1 MTSRSSLALR
11 IIVITVIYFCLSTY
25 GGLLGWQLLYPIRL
39 FVTFL
44 HEFGH
49 AAGALI
55 TGGAVEYITIEPNSA
70 GVTSTFNGNLTVIL
84 MGGYI
89 GSAIFGNLLFYI
101 GARKPK
107 WVKPTLVLV
116 IAAMLITGFI
126 WFNSL
131 FTTAV
136 LCGFSALLYFVGF
149 KTKYGR
155 EILML
160 LGVASV
166 IYIIQDFNVGPTSDL
181 AAMENQLKFIPA
193 KVWMYI
199 WLAIVLLILA
209 FNLKM
214 LFSAKTRPTETL
226 KNDSLRP
233 GEKATRKKLNTT
245 RRYNPIKKK

>member
-11 IIVITVIYFCLSTY
+11 IILITAIYFGLSTY
-25 GGLLGWQLLYPIRL
+25 GGLLGWQVLYPIRL

-55 TGGAVEYITIEPNSA
+55 TGGAVEYIEIETNSA
-70 GVTSTFNGNLTVIL
+70 GVTSTFNGNRSVIL

-101 GARKPK
+101 GARRHK
-107 WVKPTLVLV
+107 WVRPTLVLV

-126 WFNSL
+126 WYNSL

-136 LCGFSALLYFVGF
+136 LCGFSALLFIVGF
-149 KTKYGR
+149 KTNYGR

-160 LGVASV
+160 LGLASI
-166 IYIIQDFNVGPTSDL
+166 IYIIQDFNVGPSSDL
-181 AAMENQLKFIPA
+181 AQMERELKYIPA

-199 WLAIVLLILA
+199 WLGVVLAILA
-209 FNLKM
+209 LNLKM
-214 LFSAKTRPTETL
+214 LFSVRTSEQKEKSTPTT
-226 KNDSLRP
+226 P
-233 GEKATRKKLNTT
+233 PRKRLNTT

>member
-11 IIVITVIYFCLSTY
+11 IIIITAVYFGLSTY
-25 GGLLGWQLLYPIRL
+25 GGLLGWQILYPIRL

-55 TGGAVEYITIEPNSA
+55 TGGAVEYIAIETNSA
-70 GVTSTFNGNLTVIL
+70 GVTSTFNGNRSVIL

-101 GARKPK
+101 GARRHK
-107 WVKPTLVLV
+107 WVRPTLVLV

-126 WFNSL
+126 WYNSL

-136 LCGFSALLYFVGF
+136 LCGFSALLFFIGF
-149 KTKYGR
+149 KTNYGR

-160 LGVASV
+160 LGLASI
-166 IYIIQDFNVGPTSDL
+166 IYIIQDFNVGPSSDL
-181 AAMENQLKFIPA
+181 AQMERELKYIPA

-199 WLAIVLLILA
+199 WLGIVLAILA
-209 FNLKM
+209 LNLKM
-214 LFSAKTRPTETL
+214 LFSVRTTEPKDKPL
-226 KNDSLRP
+226 PS
-233 GEKATRKKLNTT
+233 RKRINTT

>member
-11 IIVITVIYFCLSTY
+11 IIIITAIYFGLSTY
-25 GGLLGWQLLYPIRL
+25 GGLLGWKVLYPIRL

-55 TGGAVEYITIEPNSA
+55 TGGAVEYIEIETNSA
-70 GVTSTFNGNLTVIL
+70 GVTSTFNGNRSVIL

-101 GARKPK
+101 GARRHS

-126 WFNSL
+126 WYNSL
-131 FTTAV
+131 FTTAI
-136 LCGFSALLYFVGF
+136 LCGFSAILFFVGF
-149 KTKYGR
+149 KTNYGR

-160 LGVASV
+160 LGLASI
-166 IYIIQDFNVGPTSDL
+166 IYIIQDFNVGPASDL
-181 AAMENQLKFIPA
+181 AQMERELKYIPA

-199 WLAIVLLILA
+199 WLGIVLAILVL
-209 FNLKM
+209 NLKM
-214 LFSAKTRPTETL
+214 LFSVRTTEP
-226 KNDSLRP
+226 K
-233 GEKATRKKLNTT
+233 EKLTPSPRKRINTT
-245 RRYNPIKKK
+245 RRFNPIKKK

>member
-11 IIVITVIYFCLSTY
+11 IIVISAVYFCLSTY

-55 TGGAVEYITIEPNSA
+55 TGGAVEYIAIEPNSA
-70 GVTSTFNGNLTVIL
+70 GVTSTFNGNPSVIL

-89 GSAIFGNLLFYI
+89 GSAIFGNALFYI
-101 GARKPK
+101 GARRHN
-107 WVKPTLVLV
+107 WVKPVLGLV

-126 WFNSL
+126 WFNTL

-136 LCGFSALLYFVGF
+136 LCGFSVLLYFVGF

-160 LGVASV
+160 LGIASI

-181 AAMENQLKFIPA
+181 AAMERQMKFIPA

-199 WLAIVLLILA
+199 WLGIVLLILA

-214 LFSAKTRPTETL
+214 LFSARTVKPAEKNTPPPPPSPKTR
-226 KNDSLRP
+226 KR
-233 GEKATRKKLNTT
+233 LNTT

>member
-11 IIVITVIYFCLSTY
+11 IILITAVYFGLSTY
-25 GGLLGWQLLYPIRL
+25 GGLLGWQILYPIRL

-55 TGGAVEYITIEPNSA
+55 TGGAVEYIAIETNSA
-70 GVTSTFNGNLTVIL
+70 GVTSTFNGNRSVIL

-101 GARKPK
+101 GARRHK
-107 WVKPTLVLV
+107 WVKPTLILV
-116 IAAMLITGFI
+116 IAAMQITGFI
-126 WFNSL
+126 WYNTL

-136 LCGFSALLYFVGF
+136 LCGFSALLFIVGF

-160 LGVASV
+160 LGLASI

-181 AAMENQLKFIPA
+181 AQMERELKYIPA

-199 WLAIVLLILA
+199 WLGIVLAILA
-209 FNLKM
+209 LNLKM
-214 LFSAKTRPTETL
+214 LFSKKTTAKLPD
-226 KNDSLRP
+226 KPSP
-233 GEKATRKKLNTT
+233 SGPAPRKRLNTT

>member
-11 IIVITVIYFCLSTY
+11 IILITAIYFGLSTY
-25 GGLLGWQLLYPIRL
+25 GGLLGWQVLYPIRL

-55 TGGAVEYITIEPNSA
+55 TGGAVEYIAIEPNSA
-70 GVTSTFNGNLTVIL
+70 GVTSTFNGNRSVIL

-101 GARKPK
+101 GARRHK
-107 WVKPTLVLV
+107 WVRPTLVLV

-126 WFNSL
+126 WYNTL

-136 LCGFSALLYFVGF
+136 LCGFSALLFIVGF
-149 KTKYGR
+149 KTNYGR

-160 LGVASV
+160 LGLASI
-166 IYIIQDFNVGPTSDL
+166 IYIIQDFNVGPSSDL
-181 AAMENQLKFIPA
+181 AQMERELKYIPA

-199 WLAIVLLILA
+199 WLGIVLAILA
-209 FNLKM
+209 LNLKM
-214 LFSAKTRPTETL
+214 LFSVRTSEPKEKSTPTT
-226 KNDSLRP
+226 P
-233 GEKATRKKLNTT
+233 PRKRLNTT

>member
-11 IIVITVIYFCLSTY
+11 IIIITAIYFGLSTY
-25 GGLLGWQLLYPIRL
+25 GGLLGWKILYPIRL

-49 AAGALI
+49 AAGALM
-55 TGGAVEYITIEPNSA
+55 TGGAVEYIEIETNSA
-70 GVTSTFNGNLTVIL
+70 GVTSTFNGNASVIL

-101 GARKPK
+101 GARRHS

-126 WFNSL
+126 WYNSI
-131 FTTAV
+131 FTTLV
-136 LCGFSALLYFVGF
+136 LCGFSAVLFLVGF

-160 LGVASV
+160 LGLASI
-166 IYIIQDFNVGPTSDL
+166 IYIIQDFNVGPSSDL
-181 AAMENQLKFIPA
+181 AAMERELKFIPA

-199 WLAIVLLILA
+199 WLAIVIAILA
-209 FNLKM
+209 LNLKM
-214 LFSAKTRPTETL
+214 LFSAKTITPEAVATTE
-226 KNDSLRP
+226 P
-233 GEKATRKKLNTT
+233 MPRKRINTT

>member
-11 IIVITVIYFCLSTY
+11 IIIITAIYFGLSTH
-25 GGLLGWQLLYPIRL
+25 GGLLGWKILYPIRL

-49 AAGALI
+49 AAGALM
-55 TGGAVEYITIEPNSA
+55 TGGAVEYIEIETNSA
-70 GVTSTFNGNLTVIL
+70 GVTSTFNGNASVIL

-101 GARKPK
+101 GARRHS

-126 WFNSL
+126 WYNSI
-131 FTTAV
+131 FTTLV
-136 LCGFSALLYFVGF
+136 LCGFSAVLFLVGF

-160 LGVASV
+160 LGLASI
-166 IYIIQDFNVGPTSDL
+166 IYIIQDFNVGPSSDL
-181 AAMENQLKFIPA
+181 AAMERELKFIPA

-199 WLAIVLLILA
+199 WLAIVIAILA
-209 FNLKM
+209 LNLKM
-214 LFSAKTRPTETL
+214 LFSAKTITPEAVATTE
-226 KNDSLRP
+226 P
-233 GEKATRKKLNTT
+233 MPRKRINTT

>member
-11 IIVITVIYFCLSTY
+11 IIIITAIYFGLSTY
-25 GGLLGWQLLYPIRL
+25 GGLLGWQILYPIRL

-49 AAGALI
+49 AAGALM
-55 TGGAVEYITIEPNSA
+55 TGGAVEYIEIETNSA
-70 GVTSTFNGNLTVIL
+70 GVTSTFNGNTSVIL

-101 GARKPK
+101 GARRHN

-126 WFNSL
+126 WYNSM
-131 FTTAV
+131 FTTLV
-136 LCGFSALLYFVGF
+136 LCGFSTILFLVGF

-160 LGVASV
+160 LGLASI
-166 IYIIQDFNVGPTSDL
+166 IYIIQDFNVGPSSDL
-181 AAMENQLKFIPA
+181 AAMERELKYIPA

-199 WLAIVLLILA
+199 WLAIVIAILA
-209 FNLKM
+209 LNLKM
-214 LFSAKTRPTETL
+214 LFSAKTTAPEAIAVTE
-226 KNDSLRP
+226 P
-233 GEKATRKKLNTT
+233 APRKRINTT

>member
-11 IIVITVIYFCLSTY
+11 IILITAVYFGLSTY
-25 GGLLGWQLLYPIRL
+25 GGLLGWQILYPIRL

-55 TGGAVEYITIEPNSA
+55 TGGAVEYIAIETNSA
-70 GVTSTFNGNLTVIL
+70 GVTSTFNGNRSVIL

-101 GARKPK
+101 GARRHK

-126 WFNSL
+126 WYNTL

-136 LCGFSALLYFVGF
+136 LCGFSAILFIVGF

-160 LGVASV
+160 LGLASI

-181 AAMENQLKFIPA
+181 AQMERELKYIPA

-199 WLAIVLLILA
+199 WLGIVLAILA
-209 FNLKM
+209 LNLKM
-214 LFSAKTRPTETL
+214 LFSKKTTAQLPD
-226 KNDSLRP
+226 KPSP
-233 GEKATRKKLNTT
+233 SGPAPRKRLNTT

>member
-11 IIVITVIYFCLSTY
+11 IILITAVYFGLSTY
-25 GGLLGWQLLYPIRL
+25 GGLLGWQILYPIRL

-55 TGGAVEYITIEPNSA
+55 TGGAVEYIAIETNSA
-70 GVTSTFNGNLTVIL
+70 GVTSTFNGNRSVIL

-101 GARKPK
+101 GARRHK

-126 WFNSL
+126 WYNTL

-136 LCGFSALLYFVGF
+136 LCGFSALLFIVGF

-160 LGVASV
+160 LGLASI

-181 AAMENQLKFIPA
+181 AQMERELKYIPA

-199 WLAIVLLILA
+199 WLGIVLAILA
-209 FNLKM
+209 LNLKM
-214 LFSAKTRPTETL
+214 LFSKKTTAQLPD
-226 KNDSLRP
+226 KPSP
-233 GEKATRKKLNTT
+233 SGPAPRKRLNTT

>member
-11 IIVITVIYFCLSTY
+11 IIIITAIYFGLSSY
-25 GGLLGWQLLYPIRL
+25 GGLLGWKILYPIRL

-55 TGGAVEYITIEPNSA
+55 TGGAVEYIEIETNSA
-70 GVTSTFNGNLTVIL
+70 GVTSTFNGNRSVII

-101 GARKPK
+101 GARRDK
-107 WVKPTLVLV
+107 WVKPTLVFV

-126 WFNSL
+126 WYNSL
-131 FTTAV
+131 FTTAI
-136 LCGFSALLYFVGF
+136 LCGFSALLFIVGF
-149 KTKYGR
+149 KTNYGR

-160 LGVASV
+160 LGLASI
-166 IYIIQDFNVGPTSDL
+166 IYIVQDFNVGPSSDL
-181 AAMENQLKFIPA
+181 AAFEREMKFIPA

-199 WLAIVLLILA
+199 WLGIALSILA
-209 FNLKM
+209 LNLKM
-214 LFSAKTRPTETL
+214 LFSVRTTEPE
-226 KNDSLRP
+226 NNAAP
-233 GEKATRKKLNTT
+233 PPRKRLNTT

>member
-11 IIVITVIYFCLSTY
+11 IIIITAIYFGLSTY
-25 GGLLGWQLLYPIRL
+25 GGLLGWQILYPIRL

-49 AAGALI
+49 AAGALM
-55 TGGAVEYITIEPNSA
+55 TGGAVEYIEIETNSA
-70 GVTSTFNGNLTVIL
+70 GVTSTFNGNTSVIL

-101 GARKPK
+101 GARRHN

-126 WFNSL
+126 WYNSM
-131 FTTAV
+131 FTTLV
-136 LCGFSALLYFVGF
+136 LCGFSAILFLVGF

-160 LGVASV
+160 LGLASI
-166 IYIIQDFNVGPTSDL
+166 IYIIQDFNVGPSSDL
-181 AAMENQLKFIPA
+181 AAMERELKYIPA

-199 WLAIVLLILA
+199 WLAIVIAILVL
-209 FNLKM
+209 NLKM
-214 LFSAKTRPTETL
+214 LFSAKTTTPEAIAATE
-226 KNDSLRP
+226 P
-233 GEKATRKKLNTT
+233 APRKRINTT

>member
-11 IIVITVIYFCLSTY
+11 IIIITAIYFGLSTY
-25 GGLLGWQLLYPIRL
+25 GGLFGWKILYPIRL

-49 AAGALI
+49 AAGALM
-55 TGGAVEYITIEPNSA
+55 TGGAVEYIEIETNSA
-70 GVTSTFNGNLTVIL
+70 GVTSTFNGNASVIL

-101 GARKPK
+101 GARRHS

-126 WFNSL
+126 WYNSI
-131 FTTAV
+131 FTTLV
-136 LCGFSALLYFVGF
+136 LCGFSAVLFLVGF

-160 LGVASV
+160 LGLASI
-166 IYIIQDFNVGPTSDL
+166 IYIIQDFNVGPSSDL
-181 AAMENQLKFIPA
+181 AAMERELKFIPA

-199 WLAIVLLILA
+199 WLAIVIAILA
-209 FNLKM
+209 LNLKM
-214 LFSAKTRPTETL
+214 LFSAKTITPEAVATTE
-226 KNDSLRP
+226 P
-233 GEKATRKKLNTT
+233 MPRKRINTT

>member
-11 IIVITVIYFCLSTY
+11 IIIITAIYFGLSTY
-25 GGLLGWQLLYPIRL
+25 GGLLGWQILYPIRL

-49 AAGALI
+49 AAGALM
-55 TGGAVEYITIEPNSA
+55 TGGAVEYIEIETNSA
-70 GVTSTFNGNLTVIL
+70 GVTSTFNGNTSVIL

-101 GARKPK
+101 GARRHN

-126 WFNSL
+126 WYNSM
-131 FTTAV
+131 FTTLV
-136 LCGFSALLYFVGF
+136 LCGFSAILFLVGF

-160 LGVASV
+160 LGLASI
-166 IYIIQDFNVGPTSDL
+166 IYIIQDFNVGPSSDL
-181 AAMENQLKFIPA
+181 AAMERELKYISA

-199 WLAIVLLILA
+199 WLAIVIAILA
-209 FNLKM
+209 LNLKM
-214 LFSAKTRPTETL
+214 LFSAKMTAPEAIAATE
-226 KNDSLRP
+226 P
-233 GEKATRKKLNTT
+233 APRKRINTT

>member
-11 IIVITVIYFCLSTY
+11 IIIITAIYFGLSTH
-25 GGLLGWQLLYPIRL
+25 GGLLGWKILYPIRL

-55 TGGAVEYITIEPNSA
+55 TGGAVEYIEIETNSA
-70 GVTSTFNGNLTVIL
+70 GVTSTFNGNASVIL

-101 GARKPK
+101 GARRHS

-126 WFNSL
+126 WYNSI
-131 FTTAV
+131 FTTLV
-136 LCGFSALLYFVGF
+136 LCGFSAVLFLVGF

-160 LGVASV
+160 LGLASI
-166 IYIIQDFNVGPTSDL
+166 IYIIQDFNVGPSSDL
-181 AAMENQLKFIPA
+181 AAMERELKFIPA

-199 WLAIVLLILA
+199 WLAIVIAILA
-209 FNLKM
+209 LNLKM
-214 LFSAKTRPTETL
+214 LFSAKTITPEAVATTE
-226 KNDSLRP
+226 P
-233 GEKATRKKLNTT
+233 MPRKRINTT

>member
-11 IIVITVIYFCLSTY
+11 IITITAIYFGLSTY
-25 GGLLGWQLLYPIRL
+25 GGLLGWKILYPIRL

-55 TGGAVEYITIEPNSA
+55 TGGAVEYIEIETNSA
-70 GVTSTFNGNLTVIL
+70 GVTSTFNGNASVIL

-101 GARKPK
+101 GARRHS

-126 WFNSL
+126 WYNSI
-131 FTTAV
+131 FTTLV
-136 LCGFSALLYFVGF
+136 LCGFSAVLFLVGF

-160 LGVASV
+160 LGLASI
-166 IYIIQDFNVGPTSDL
+166 IYIIQDFNVGPSSDL
-181 AAMENQLKFIPA
+181 AAMERELKFIPA

-199 WLAIVLLILA
+199 WLAIVIAILA
-209 FNLKM
+209 LNLKM
-214 LFSAKTRPTETL
+214 LFSAKTITPEAVATTE
-226 KNDSLRP
+226 P
-233 GEKATRKKLNTT
+233 MPRKRINTT

>member
-11 IIVITVIYFCLSTY
+11 IIIITALYFGLSTY
-25 GGLLGWQLLYPIRL
+25 GGLTGWKILYPIRL

-55 TGGAVEYITIEPNSA
+55 TGGAVEYIEIETNSA
-70 GVTSTFNGNLTVIL
+70 GVTSTFNGNRSVIL
-84 MGGYI
+84 IGGYI
-89 GSAIFGNLLFYI
+89 GSAIFGNVLFYI
-101 GARKPK
+101 GARRHT

-126 WFNSL
+126 WYNTL

-136 LCGFSALLYFVGF
+136 LCSFSALLFIVGF
-149 KTKYGR
+149 KTNYGR

-160 LGVASV
+160 LGLASI
-166 IYIIQDFNVGPTSDL
+166 IYIIQDFNVGPSSDL
-181 AAMENQLKFIPA
+181 AQMERELKYIPA

-199 WLAIVLLILA
+199 WLGIVLAILA
-209 FNLKM
+209 LNLKM
-214 LFSAKTRPTETL
+214 LFSVRTIEPKKKPQDTPKPIKAKQ
-226 KNDSLRP
+226 
-233 GEKATRKKLNTT
+233 
-245 RRYNPIKKK
+245 RYNPYKKD

>member
-11 IIVITVIYFCLSTY
+11 IIIITAIYFGLSTY
-25 GGLLGWQLLYPIRL
+25 GGLLGWQVLYPIRL

-55 TGGAVEYITIEPNSA
+55 TGGAVEYIEIETNSA
-70 GVTSTFNGNLTVIL
+70 GVTSTFNGNRSVIL

-101 GARKPK
+101 GARREK
-107 WVKPTLVLV
+107 WVRPTLVLV

-126 WFNSL
+126 WYNSL
-131 FTTAV
+131 FTTAI
-136 LCGFSALLYFVGF
+136 LCGFSALLFIVGF
-149 KTKYGR
+149 KTNFGR

-160 LGVASV
+160 LGLASI
-166 IYIIQDFNVGPTSDL
+166 IYIIQDFNVGPSSDL
-181 AAMENQLKFIPA
+181 AAFERELKYIPA

-199 WLAIVLLILA
+199 WLGIALAILA
-209 FNLKM
+209 LNLKM
-214 LFSAKTRPTETL
+214 LFSVRPPEPKDKTAP
-226 KNDSLRP
+226 P
-233 GEKATRKKLNTT
+233 TRKRINTT

>member
-11 IIVITVIYFCLSTY
+11 IIIITAIYFGLSSY
-25 GGLLGWQLLYPIRL
+25 GGLLGWKILYPIRL

-55 TGGAVEYITIEPNSA
+55 TGGAVEYIEIETNSA
-70 GVTSTFNGNLTVIL
+70 GVTSTFNGNRSVII

-101 GARKPK
+101 GARREK
-107 WVKPTLVLV
+107 WVRPTLVLV

-126 WFNSL
+126 WYNSL
-131 FTTAV
+131 FTTAI
-136 LCGFSALLYFVGF
+136 LCGFSALLFIVGF
-149 KTKYGR
+149 KTNFGR

-160 LGVASV
+160 LGLASI
-166 IYIIQDFNVGPTSDL
+166 IYIIQDFNVGPSSDL
-181 AAMENQLKFIPA
+181 AAFEREMKFIPA
-193 KVWMYI
+193 KVRMYI
-199 WLAIVLLILA
+199 WLGIALAILA
-209 FNLKM
+209 VNLKM
-214 LFSAKTRPTETL
+214 LFSVRTTEPDN
-226 KNDSLRP
+226 KVDP
-233 GEKATRKKLNTT
+233 PPRKRINTT

>member
-1 MTSRSSLALR
+1 MTPRSSLALR
-11 IIVITVIYFCLSTY
+11 IIIITAAYFCLSTY
-25 GGLLGWQLLYPIRL
+25 GGLLGWQVLYPIRL

-49 AAGALI
+49 AAGALL
-55 TGGAVEYITIEPNSA
+55 TGGAVEYIAIEPNSA
-70 GVTSTFNGNLTVIL
+70 GVTSTFNGNPSVIL

-101 GARKPK
+101 GARKHN
-107 WVKPTLVLV
+107 WVKPVLGLV

-126 WFNSL
+126 WYNTL
-131 FTTAV
+131 FTTAI
-136 LCGFSALLYFVGF
+136 LCGFSLLLYVVGF

-160 LGVASV
+160 LGIASV

-181 AAMENQLKFIPA
+181 AGMERQMKFIPA

-199 WLAIVLLILA
+199 WLGIVLLILA

-214 LFSAKTRPTETL
+214 LFSARREKPKTKAAPPPTAP
-226 KNDSLRP
+226 K
-233 GEKATRKKLNTT
+233 RKRLNTT

>member
-11 IIVITVIYFCLSTY
+11 IIIIIAIYFGLSTY
-25 GGLLGWQLLYPIRL
+25 GGLLGWQILYPIRL

-49 AAGALI
+49 AAGALM
-55 TGGAVEYITIEPNSA
+55 TGGAVEYIEIETNSA
-70 GVTSTFNGNLTVIL
+70 GVTSTFNGNASVIL

-101 GARKPK
+101 GARRHN

-126 WFNSL
+126 WYNSL
-131 FTTAV
+131 FTTLV
-136 LCGFSALLYFVGF
+136 LCGFSAVLFLVGF

-160 LGVASV
+160 LGLASI
-166 IYIIQDFNVGPTSDL
+166 IYIIQDFNVGPSSDL
-181 AAMENQLKFIPA
+181 AAMERELKFISA

-199 WLAIVLLILA
+199 WLAIVIAILA
-209 FNLKM
+209 LNLKM
-214 LFSAKTRPTETL
+214 LFSAKTITPEAIAATEPT
-226 KNDSLRP
+226 P
-233 GEKATRKKLNTT
+233 RKRLNTT

>member
-11 IIVITVIYFCLSTY
+11 IILITAVYFGLSTY
-25 GGLLGWQLLYPIRL
+25 GGLLGWQILYPIRL

-55 TGGAVEYITIEPNSA
+55 TGGAVEYIAIETNSA
-70 GVTSTFNGNLTVIL
+70 GVTSTFNGNRSVIL

-101 GARKPK
+101 GARRQN

-126 WFNSL
+126 WYNTL

-136 LCGFSALLYFVGF
+136 LCGFSVLLFIVGF

-160 LGVASV
+160 LGLASI
-166 IYIIQDFNVGPTSDL
+166 IYIIQDFNVGPSSDL
-181 AAMENQLKFIPA
+181 AQMERELKYIPA

-199 WLAIVLLILA
+199 WLGIVLAILA
-209 FNLKM
+209 LNLKM
-214 LFSAKTRPTETL
+214 LFSKKTTAPISSKPAPTVP
-226 KNDSLRP
+226 SP
-233 GEKATRKKLNTT
+233 RKRLNTT

>member
-1 MTSRSSLALR
+1 MTSRTSLALR
-11 IIVITVIYFCLSTY
+11 IIIITTVYFGLSTY
-25 GGLLGWQLLYPIRL
+25 GGLLGWKTLYPIRL

-55 TGGAVEYITIEPNSA
+55 TGGAVEYIAIETNSA
-70 GVTSTFNGNLTVIL
+70 GVTSTFNGNRSVIL

-101 GARKPK
+101 GARRHN

-126 WFNSL
+126 WYNSL
-131 FTTAV
+131 FTTIV
-136 LCGFSALLYFVGF
+136 LCGFSALLFLVGF
-149 KTKYGR
+149 KTNYGR

-160 LGVASV
+160 LGLASI
-166 IYIIQDFNVGPTSDL
+166 IYIIQDFNVGPSSDL
-181 AAMENQLKFIPA
+181 AQMERELKYIPA

-199 WLAIVLLILA
+199 WLAIVLCILA
-209 FNLKM
+209 LNLKM
-214 LFSAKTRPTETL
+214 LFSGRTTEP
-226 KNDSLRP
+226 K
-233 GEKATRKKLNTT
+233 EKATPAPATRKGLNTT